1 MPKSSDRS
9 LKARNFGW
17 LVGVATADAAVLMLF
32 VAPGLVGAATATQLG
47 AYRAMAAVLLPVLI
61 LLITNI
67 LPSGAKASL
76 VYWKLRDVLPGSN
89 AFTQHGPSD
98 PRVDMARLKK
108 NTGALPSD
116 PKEQNAKWYR
126 LYKLVEDRVE
136 VMSAQ
141 RDFLL
146 YRDVAAMSLLLMV
159 LGPPVMHFAGNEGFA
174 VTGAAVLFLVQY
186 LAASVSA
193 RHAGIRFVCTV
204 LALHSTEK
212 IGSRVSKTPG
222 A

>member
-1 MPKSSDRS
+1 MPTTSDRS

-17 LVGVATADAAVLMLF
+17 LVGVATADAAVLTLF

-47 AYRAMAAVLLPVLI
+47 TYRAMASVLLPVLI
-61 LLITNI
+61 LLLTNI

-76 VYWKLRDVLPGSN
+76 VYWKLRDVLPGAN
-89 AFTQHGPSD
+89 AFTRHGPRD
-98 PRVDMARLKK
+98 PRVDMVRLKK
-108 NTGALPSD
+108 NVGTLPAD

-126 LYKLVEDRVE
+126 LYKLVEARVE

-146 YRDVAAMSLLLMV
+146 YRDIASMSLLLMV
-159 LGPPVMHFAGNEGFA
+159 LGPVVMHFAGNGGFA
-174 VTGAAVLFLVQY
+174 VSSAAGLFLVQY

-204 LALHSTEK
+204 LALHATEK
-212 IGSRVSKTPG
+212 VGPRVPKGPV